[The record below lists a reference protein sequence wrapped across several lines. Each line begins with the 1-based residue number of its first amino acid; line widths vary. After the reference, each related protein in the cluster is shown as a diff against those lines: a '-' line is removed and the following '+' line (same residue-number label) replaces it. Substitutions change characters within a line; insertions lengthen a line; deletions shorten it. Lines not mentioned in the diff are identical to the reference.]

1 MEFSKLWIFSRLY
14 EKSAKE
20 KYNKL
25 NRLEYRNINFR
36 HRELVWRTH
45 VREAPHSL
53 SSKKLEIE
61 FWATSLNGIDR
72 RTAESGQFDWQN

>member
-1 MEFSKLWIFSRLY
+1 MEFSKLWIFSWLY
-14 EKSAKE
+14 VKSAKE

-36 HRELVWRTH
+36 HRGLVLRTH

-61 FWATSLNGIDR
+61 QQAWTKLTGERLKVANSTDKIR
-72 RTAESGQFDWQN
+72 